1 MVKGRFIEYCRAVR
15 PFEND
20 TVLKTYSK
28 YCIQIY
34 RFEMELHM
42 VHKTS
47 NGTIAVVAFMYM
59 FGESDPFLTKLLPHI
74 ISLGS
79 GKKSLGKVN
88 PLEVGFSS
96 NEHYYRYEGSLTTPP
111 CTEGVTWTIFQ
122 QVSSLISISE
132 YNLANPPTSR
142 FNGLI
147 NLGPLNI

>member
-1 MVKGRFIEYCRAVR
+1 MVKGRFIEYCRPVR

-59 FGESDPFLTKLLPHI
+59 FGESDPFLTKVKSVSPLQVQALKNAVHKGFQRNARPSQLLNGRTVH
-74 ISLGS
+74 
-79 GKKSLGKVN
+79 V
-88 PLEVGFSS
+88 
-96 NEHYYRYEGSLTTPP
+96 
-111 CTEGVTWTIFQ
+111 
-122 QVSSLISISE
+122 
-132 YNLANPPTSR
+132 YN
-142 FNGLI
+142 
-147 NLGPLNI
+147 